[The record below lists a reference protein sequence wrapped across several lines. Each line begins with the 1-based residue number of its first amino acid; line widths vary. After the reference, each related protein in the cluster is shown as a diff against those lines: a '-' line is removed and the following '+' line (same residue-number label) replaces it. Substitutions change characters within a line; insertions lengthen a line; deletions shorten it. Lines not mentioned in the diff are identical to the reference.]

1 MEEYNKGYI
10 KGYKDAQKEFERY
23 YDEVKGVFDRYLKL
37 IPKKANLK
45 VKQANAFESEKYKRF
60 IEWVKSDCRNIY
72 RNFIELITEQEM
84 EYLIAK
90 YGGSNLLE
98 VMQDLDNFDGIK
110 KYKNLYRTLENWLK
124 RGVK

>member
-1 MEEYNKGYI
+1 
-10 KGYKDAQKEFERY
+10 
-23 YDEVKGVFDRYLKL
+23 
-37 IPKKANLK
+37 
-45 VKQANAFESEKYKRF
+45 
-60 IEWVKSDCRNIY
+60 
-72 RNFIELITEQEM
+72 M

-124 RGVK
+124 RRVK

>member
-23 YDEVKGVFDRYLKL
+23 YDEVIGVFDRYLKL

-45 VKQANAFESEKYKRF
+45 VKQVNAFESEKYKRF

-72 RNFIELITEQEM
+72 RNFIELVTEQEM

-124 RGVK
+124 RRVK

>member
-23 YDEVKGVFDRYLKL
+23 YDDAIVLFDRYLKL

-45 VKQANAFESEKYKRF
+45 VKQVNAFESEKYKRF

-124 RGVK
+124 RRVK